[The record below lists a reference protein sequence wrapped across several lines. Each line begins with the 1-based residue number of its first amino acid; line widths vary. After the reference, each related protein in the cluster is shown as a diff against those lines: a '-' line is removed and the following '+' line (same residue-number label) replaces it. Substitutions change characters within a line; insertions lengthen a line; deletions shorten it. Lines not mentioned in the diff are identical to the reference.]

1 MRDKPKLLIADDEER
16 AWKVLKINF
25 QDRYD
30 VLVARDGAEALKIL
44 EREHVDAV
52 LTDVKMPRMTGMELL
67 KYVRE
72 SYKWLPVVVMTA
84 FGSVEDAV
92 AAMKAGAYDY
102 ILKPVKIEDTEA
114 VVRRAMEHSTTL
126 QENMA
131 LKDKLKFYEVPGEI
145 ITINPEMRAL
155 LGLVKEVATTDAS
168 VLIEGES
175 GTGKELFARAIHRMS
190 DRSEGPLVEVNCGA
204 IPHELFE
211 SELFGHERGA
221 FTGAVTQKKGK
232 LELAYGGTIF
242 LDEIGE
248 MPLDLQVKLLHV
260 LENRQFT
267 RVGGTTFLGS
277 AARAVAATNRNLKD
291 EVESGRFRKDLYYR
305 LKVVYL
311 HVPPLRD
318 RREDIPLLIRHFI
331 SKHSDALRKQ
341 VNGIEPDALEMLRR
355 YMWPGNIRELENV
368 VLQSLIFTRSETIT
382 AGNLP
387 VEIRDSVG
395 LLDEHV
401 PSTKEELQ
409 KEKVRRTEKVLA
421 DLERSF
427 LLNLISKA
435 GGNISEAARLSGY
448 DRRQLQNLFKKHG
461 IDVSALKG
469 DRRIE

>member
-1 MRDKPKLLIADDEER
+1 MREKPTLLIADDEER

-30 VLVARDGAEALKIL
+30 VLVARDGAEAVKTL
-44 EREHVDAV
+44 EKEHVDV
-52 LTDVKMPRMTGMELL
+52 LLTDVKMPKMTGTELL
-67 KYVRE
+67 GYVKEKYT
-72 SYKWLPVVVMTA
+72 WLPVVVMTA

-114 VVRRAMEHSTTL
+114 VIRRAMEHSTTL
-126 QENMA
+126 QENIA
-131 LKDKLKFYEVPGEI
+131 LKDKLKSYEVPQDI
-145 ITINPEMRAL
+145 ITINPEMRSL
-155 LGLVKEVATTDAS
+155 LGLVREVAATDAS

-190 DRSEGPLVEVNCGA
+190 DRSGGPFIEVNCGA

-221 FTGAVTQKKGK
+221 FTGAVNTKKGK
-232 LELAYGGTIF
+232 LELAEKGTIF

-267 RVGGTTFLGS
+267 RVGGTTFLQS
-277 AARAVAATNRNLKD
+277 AARVVAATNRNLKD
-291 EVESGRFRKDLYYR
+291 EIDGGRFRKDLYYR

-311 HVPPLRD
+311 QVPPLRD
-318 RREDIPLLIRHFI
+318 RKEDIPLLVQHFI
-331 SKHSDALRKQ
+331 SKHGETAKKKISGVESNAMEILRLH
-341 VNGIEPDALEMLRR
+341 A
-355 YMWPGNIRELENV
+355 WPGNVRELENV
-368 VLQSLIFTRSETIT
+368 VLQSMIFTRGGQIT
-382 AGNLP
+382 ADSLP
-387 VEIRDSVG
+387 SEIREAVG
-395 LLDEHV
+395 AVTDYV

-409 KEKVRRTEKVLA
+409 KEKIKRTEKVLM

-427 LLNLISKA
+427 LLKLIEDA

-448 DRRQLQNLFKKHG
+448 DRRQLQNLIKKHQLDMTKLRDG
-461 IDVSALKG
+461 
-469 DRRIE
+469 

>member
-1 MRDKPKLLIADDEER
+1 MREKPTLLIADDEER

-30 VLVARDGAEALKIL
+30 VLVARDGAEAVKTL
-44 EREHVDAV
+44 EKEHVDV
-52 LTDVKMPRMTGMELL
+52 LLTDVKMPKMTGTELL
-67 KYVRE
+67 GYVKEKYT
-72 SYKWLPVVVMTA
+72 WLPVVVMTA

-114 VVRRAMEHSTTL
+114 VIRRAMEHSTTL
-126 QENMA
+126 QENIA
-131 LKDKLKFYEVPGEI
+131 LKDKLKSYEVPQDI
-145 ITINPEMRAL
+145 ITINPEIRSL
-155 LGLVKEVATTDAS
+155 LGLVREVAATDAS

-190 DRSEGPLVEVNCGA
+190 DRSGGPFIEVNCGA

-221 FTGAVTQKKGK
+221 FTGAVGMKRGK
-232 LELAYGGTIF
+232 LEMAAGGTIF

-267 RVGGTTFLGS
+267 RVGGTTFLQS
-277 AARAVAATNRNLKD
+277 AARVVAATNRNLKD
-291 EVESGRFRKDLYYR
+291 EIDGGRFRKDLYYR

-311 HVPPLRD
+311 QVPPLRD
-318 RREDIPLLIRHFI
+318 RKEDIPLLVQHFI
-331 SKHSDALRKQ
+331 SKHGETAKKKISGVESNAMEILRLH
-341 VNGIEPDALEMLRR
+341 A
-355 YMWPGNIRELENV
+355 WPGNVRELENV
-368 VLQSLIFTRSETIT
+368 VLQSMIFTRGGQIT
-382 AGNLP
+382 ADSLP
-387 VEIRDSVG
+387 SEIREAVG
-395 LLDEHV
+395 AVTDYV

-409 KEKVRRTEKVLA
+409 KEKIKRTEKVLM

-427 LLNLISKA
+427 LLKLIEDA

-448 DRRQLQNLFKKHG
+448 DRRQLQNLIKKHQLDMTKLRDG
-461 IDVSALKG
+461 
-469 DRRIE
+469 